1 MLMTV
6 TEDIRGGKSYRQPD
20 ESVMFSA
27 ILFLLLACSITIACL
42 AVNTGGLRPY
52 VSYGAIVSLFFCM
65 SVSIMIH
72 HIMIVFNK
80 IKFYF
85 CYKFGKTDIMRQRTG
100 SGKKKLT

>member
-6 TEDIRGGKSYRQPD
+6 TEDIRGVEAYRQSD
-20 ESVMFSA
+20 MSAVVSA
-27 ILFLLLACSITIACL
+27 ILFLLSACCTTITCSTI
-42 AVNTGGLRPY
+42 NTEDLSTYIGHD
-52 VSYGAIVSLFFCM
+52 AIVFLIFCL
-65 SVSIMIH
+65 SVSSMIH

-100 SGKKKLT
+100 SGKKN

>member
-1 MLMTV
+1 MLRTV
-6 TEDIRGGKSYRQPD
+6 AEDIRDVKPYRQPD
-20 ESVMFSA
+20 ESVMSSA
-27 ILFLLLACSITIACL
+27 ILFLLSACSITIACL
-42 AVNTGGLRPY
+42 AVNTGCLRPY
-52 VSYGAIVSLFFCM
+52 ISYGAIVSLFFCM
-65 SVSIMIH
+65 SVSSMIH